1 MNSSYA
7 EVKTLS
13 RLLITYLII
22 SLILVTSIAIYSL
35 GKAGLFSQNIC
46 FTYQCIDTFF
56 STLTKVISFIEFSL
70 KVLVSAVTIFG
81 VYHALNNYLS
91 SIDASRSNIHLT
103 HLNTFKNYL
112 ISEVSSH
119 DRLKIKSFN
128 TFKWYNIAFPFS
140 RNGKLGVGKKYETWI
155 NELNTE
161 IKVSND
167 LVQGIT
173 PSGYDY
179 KKHQGRIIKVMKK
192 IGIDCP
198 RLPKN
203 DFYELESEIILLINK
218 VNLEFCF
225 LNKIVSKR
233 HYV

>member
-1 MNSSYA
+1 MNSSYP
-7 EVKTLS
+7 EVNTLS
-13 RLLITYLII
+13 KSLMIYLII
-22 SLILVTSIAIYSL
+22 SFVLAISIAIFSL
-35 GKAGLFSQNIC
+35 GKAGLFSQDIC

-56 STLTKVISFIEFSL
+56 SELSIVISFIEFAL
-70 KVLVSAVTIFG
+70 KVLLSSVTIFG

-112 ISEVSSH
+112 ISEVNSH

-128 TFKWYNIAFPFS
+128 VFKWYNIAFPVS
-140 RNGKLGVGKKYETWI
+140 RNGKLEIGSNYEDWI
-155 NELNTE
+155 KELNSE

-167 LVQGIT
+167 LVQGVT

-179 KKHQGRIIKVMKK
+179 KKHQGRIIKVLSK
-192 IGIDCP
+192 IGITCP
-198 RLPKN
+198 RLPRN
-203 DFYELESEIILLINK
+203 DFYELESEIMALIDK

-225 LNKIVSKR
+225 LNTVISKR
-233 HYV
+233 QYI

>member
-1 MNSSYA
+1 MNSRYP

-13 RLLITYLII
+13 KFLFIYLII
-22 SLILVTSIAIYSL
+22 SLILATSIAIFSISK
-35 GKAGLFSQNIC
+35 GGLFSRNIC

-56 STLTKVISFIEFSL
+56 STLDKVISFVEFSL
-70 KVLVSAVTIFG
+70 KVLVSSVTIFG

-91 SIDASRSNIHLT
+91 SIDASRANIHLT

-112 ISEVSSH
+112 ILEVSSH

-140 RNGKLGVGKKYETWI
+140 PSGKLGVGKNYENWI
-155 NELNTE
+155 NELNVE

-167 LVQGIT
+167 LVQGVT

-179 KKHQGRIIKVMKK
+179 KKHQGRIIKVMNK
-192 IGIDCP
+192 IGINCP
-198 RLPKN
+198 RLPRN
-203 DFYELESEIILLINK
+203 DFYELEGEIILLIDK

-225 LNKIVSKR
+225 VDKIISKR

>member
-1 MNSSYA
+1 MNSSYP

-22 SLILVTSIAIYSL
+22 SLILATSIAIFSL
-35 GKAGLFSQNIC
+35 GKAGLFSHNIC

-56 STLTKVISFIEFSL
+56 STLTKVISFVEFSL
-70 KVLVSAVTIFG
+70 KVLVSSVTIFG

-103 HLNTFKNYL
+103 HLNTFKSYL

-140 RNGKLGVGKKYETWI
+140 RNGKLGVGKNYENWI
-155 NELNTE
+155 NELNVE

-167 LVQGIT
+167 LVQGVT

-179 KKHQGRIIKVMKK
+179 KKHQGRIIKVMNK
-192 IGIDCP
+192 IGINCP
-198 RLPKN
+198 RLPRN
-203 DFYELESEIILLINK
+203 DFYELESEIILLIDK

-225 LNKIVSKR
+225 LNKIISKR

>member
-1 MNSSYA
+1 MNSSYP
-7 EVKTLS
+7 EVNTLS
-13 RLLITYLII
+13 KSLIIYLIV
-22 SLILVTSIAIYSL
+22 SLILAISIAIFSL

-56 STLTKVISFIEFSL
+56 SELSIVISFIEFAL
-70 KVLVSAVTIFG
+70 KVLLSSVTIFG

-112 ISEVSSH
+112 ISEVNSH

-128 TFKWYNIAFPFS
+128 VFKWYNIAFPIS
-140 RNGKLGVGKKYETWI
+140 RNGKLKIGSNYENWI
-155 NELNTE
+155 NELNVE

-167 LVQGIT
+167 LVQGVT

-179 KKHQGRIIKVMKK
+179 KKHQGRIIKVLSK
-192 IGIDCP
+192 IGITCP
-198 RLPKN
+198 RLPRN
-203 DFYELESEIILLINK
+203 DFYELESEIMVLIDK

-225 LNKIVSKR
+225 LNTVISKR
-233 HYV
+233 HYI